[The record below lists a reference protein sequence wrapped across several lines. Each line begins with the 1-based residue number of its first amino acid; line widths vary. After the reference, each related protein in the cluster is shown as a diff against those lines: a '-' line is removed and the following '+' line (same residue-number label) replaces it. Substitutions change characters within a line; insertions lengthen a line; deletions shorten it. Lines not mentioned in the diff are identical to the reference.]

1 MHDYDLTIDK
11 KQFLEKG
18 GIMMKSKRFEMLA
31 QRPVNQDGLIGE
43 WSEEGLIAM
52 GSPNDPDA
60 SIKIENGVIV
70 ELDGKK
76 REDFD
81 IIDRFIADYAINLKD
96 AEKSMSLESLKIAQ
110 MLVDINVGR
119 AEIIKITTSI
129 TPAKIVEVV
138 SHMNVVEMMM
148 ALQKMRARKTPSNQ
162 CHVTN
167 LKDNPVQIAA
177 DAAEAGIRGFSEQE
191 TTVGIV
197 RYAPFNALALLVG
210 SQVGR
215 GGILTQCSVEE
226 ATELDLGMR
235 GLTSYAETVS
245 VYGVEEAFTDGDD
258 TPWSKAFLASAYA
271 SRGLKM
277 RFTSGTG
284 SEALMG
290 YSEGKSMLYLEARCI
305 YLTKGAGVQGLQ
317 NGAVSCIGMTGA
329 VPSGIRA
336 VLAENLITTML
347 DLEVASANDQT
358 FSHSDIR
365 RTARSLMQ
373 MLPGTD
379 FIFSGYSA
387 VPNYDNMFAGSNFDA
402 EDFDDYNVLQRDLK
416 VDGGLRPV
424 SEEETIAIRNKAAK
438 AIQAVFMDLGFPAI
452 TDEEV
457 EAATYAHGSKDMPAR
472 NVVEDLK
479 AAEEML
485 KKRIT
490 GLDIVK
496 ALSRNGFDDV
506 ANNVLNM
513 LKQRV
518 TGDYLQTSAI
528 LDKNFDVISAVNDI
542 NNYMGPGTGYR
553 ISEERWEEIKN
564 IPNII
569 RPEDIE

>member
-1 MHDYDLTIDK
+1 MKL
-11 KQFLEKG
+11 
-18 GIMMKSKRFEMLA
+18 KSKRFEALA
-31 QRPVNQDGLIGE
+31 KRPVNQDGLIGE
-43 WSEEGLIAM
+43 WSDEGLVAM
-52 GSPNDPDA
+52 DSPNDPKP
-60 SIKIENGVIV
+60 SIKIEDGKVV
-70 ELDGKK
+70 ELDNKK

-81 IIDRFIADYAINLKD
+81 MIDKFIADYSINLEK
-96 AEKSMSLESLKIAQ
+96 AEEYMSLSSLEIARK
-110 MLVDINVGR
+110 LVDISVGR
-119 AEIIKITTSI
+119 EEIVEISTSI

-148 ALQKMRARKTPSNQ
+148 AMQKMRARKTPSNQ

-167 LKDNPVQIAA
+167 VKDNPVQIAA

-191 TTVGIV
+191 TTVAIT
-197 RYAPFNALALLVG
+197 RYAPFNALAILIG

-215 GGILTQCSVEE
+215 GGVLTQCSVEE

-245 VYGVEEAFTDGDD
+245 VYGTESVFTDGDD
-258 TPWSKAFLASAYA
+258 TPWSKTFLASAYA

-277 RFTSGTG
+277 RYTSGTG

-290 YSEGKSMLYLEARCI
+290 YAEGKSMLYLEARCI
-305 YLTKGAGVQGLQ
+305 YITKGAGVQGLQ

-336 VLAENLITTML
+336 VLAENLICSML
-347 DLEVASANDQT
+347 DIECASANDQT

-365 RTARSLMQ
+365 RTARTLMQ

-402 EDFDDYNVLQRDLK
+402 EDFDDYNILQRDLM

-424 SEEETIAIRNKAAK
+424 NEDETIAIRNKAAR
-438 AIQAVFMDLGFPAI
+438 AIQAVFKELKFPTI

-457 EAATYAHGSKDMPAR
+457 EAATYAHGSKDMPER
-472 NVVEDLK
+472 NIVEDLK

-485 KKRIT
+485 KNRIT

-496 ALSRNGFDDV
+496 ALSKHGFDDV
-506 ANNVLNM
+506 ATNILNM

-528 LDKNFDVISAVNDI
+528 LDEKFDVISAVNDI
-542 NNYMGPGTGYR
+542 NDYQGPGTGYR
-553 ISEERWEEIKN
+553 ISEERWNEIKN

-569 RPEDIE
+569 KPEDID

>member
-1 MHDYDLTIDK
+1 MKL
-11 KQFLEKG
+11 
-18 GIMMKSKRFEMLA
+18 KSKRFEALA
-31 QRPVNQDGLIGE
+31 KRPVNQDGLIGE
-43 WSEEGLIAM
+43 WPDEGLVAM
-52 GSPNDPDA
+52 DSPNDPKP
-60 SIKIENGVIV
+60 SIKIEDGKVV
-70 ELDGKK
+70 ELDNKK

-81 IIDRFIADYAINLKD
+81 MIDKFIADYSINLEK
-96 AEKSMSLESLKIAQ
+96 AEEYMSLSSLEIARK
-110 MLVDINVGR
+110 LVDISVGR
-119 AEIIKITTSI
+119 EEIVEISTSI

-148 ALQKMRARKTPSNQ
+148 AMQKMRARKTPSNQ

-167 LKDNPVQIAA
+167 VKDNPVQIAA

-191 TTVGIV
+191 TTVAIT
-197 RYAPFNALALLVG
+197 RYAPFNALAILIG

-215 GGILTQCSVEE
+215 GGVLTQCSVEE

-245 VYGVEEAFTDGDD
+245 VYGTESVFTDGDD
-258 TPWSKAFLASAYA
+258 TPWSKTFLASAYA

-277 RFTSGTG
+277 RYTSGTG

-290 YSEGKSMLYLEARCI
+290 YAEGKSMLYLEARCI
-305 YLTKGAGVQGLQ
+305 YITKGAGVQGLQ

-336 VLAENLITTML
+336 VLAENLICSML
-347 DLEVASANDQT
+347 DIECASANDQT

-365 RTARSLMQ
+365 RTARTLMQ

-402 EDFDDYNVLQRDLK
+402 EDFDDYNILQRDLM

-424 SEEETIAIRNKAAK
+424 NEDETIAIRNKAAR
-438 AIQAVFMDLGFPAI
+438 AIQAVFKELKFPTI

-457 EAATYAHGSKDMPAR
+457 EAATYAHGSKDMPER
-472 NVVEDLK
+472 NIVEDLK

-485 KKRIT
+485 KNRIT

-496 ALSRNGFDDV
+496 ALSKHGFDDV
-506 ANNVLNM
+506 ATNILNM

-528 LDKNFDVISAVNDI
+528 LDEKFDVISAVNDI
-542 NNYMGPGTGYR
+542 NDYQGPGTGYR
-553 ISEERWEEIKN
+553 ISEERWNEIKN

-569 RPEDIE
+569 KPEDID

>member
-1 MHDYDLTIDK
+1 
-11 KQFLEKG
+11 
-18 GIMMKSKRFEMLA
+18 MKSKRFEVLA
-31 QRPVNQDGLIGE
+31 KRPINQDGLIGE
-43 WSEEGLIAM
+43 WPEEGLIAM
-52 GSPNDPDA
+52 QSPNDPKS
-60 SIKIENGVIV
+60 SIKIENGVVV
-70 ELDGKK
+70 ELDSKK

-81 IIDRFIADYAINLKD
+81 MIDRFIADYAINLDYSEEAMKLD
-96 AEKSMSLESLKIAQ
+96 SLEIAKK
-110 MLVDINVGR
+110 LVDVNVR
-119 AEIIKITTSI
+119 RDEIIKITTAI
-129 TPAKIVEVV
+129 TPAKAVEVMT
-138 SHMNVVEMMM
+138 HMNVVEMMM

-197 RYAPFNALALLVG
+197 RYAPFNALAILIG

-215 GGILTQCSVEE
+215 PGVLTQCSVEE

-245 VYGVEEAFTDGDD
+245 VYGTEEVFTDGDD
-258 TPWSKAFLASAYA
+258 TPWSKTFLASAYA

-277 RFTSGTG
+277 RYTSGTG

-290 YSEGKSMLYLEARCI
+290 YAEGKSMLYLESRCI
-305 YLTKGAGVQGLQ
+305 FITKGAGVQGLQ

-336 VLAENLITTML
+336 VLGENLIAAML

-365 RTARSLMQ
+365 RTARTLMQ

-424 SEEETIAIRNKAAK
+424 SEEETIAIRNKAAR
-438 AIQAVFMDLGFPAI
+438 AIQAVFRELGFPKI

-457 EAATYAHGSKDMPAR
+457 EAATYAHGSKDMPER

-479 AAEEML
+479 ATEEML

-496 ALSRNGFDDV
+496 ALAVSGFDDV
-506 ANNVLNM
+506 ANSILGM

-528 LDKNFDVISAVNDI
+528 LNSDFDVISAVNDI
-542 NNYMGPGTGYR
+542 NDYKGPGTGYR

-564 IPNII
+564 IPNVIK
-569 RPEDIE
+569 PEDIE

>member
-1 MHDYDLTIDK
+1 
-11 KQFLEKG
+11 
-18 GIMMKSKRFEMLA
+18 MMRSKRFEVLA

-43 WSEEGLIAM
+43 WPEEGLIAM

-96 AEKSMSLESLKIAQ
+96 AEQSMSLESLKIAQ

-119 AEIIKITTSI
+119 AEIVKITTSI

-365 RTARSLMQ
+365 RTARTLMQ

>member
-1 MHDYDLTIDK
+1 
-11 KQFLEKG
+11 
-18 GIMMKSKRFEMLA
+18 MKSKRFQVLS
-31 QRPVNQDGLIGE
+31 QRPVNQDGIIGE
-43 WSEEGLIAM
+43 WPEEGLVAM
-52 GSPNDPDA
+52 HSPNDPKP
-60 SIKIENGVIV
+60 SIKIENGKVL
-70 ELDGKK
+70 ELDSVK

-81 IIDRFIADYAINLKD
+81 MIDRFIADYAINLNK
-96 AEKSMSLESLKIAQ
+96 AEEAMKIDSLEIAKK
-110 MLVDINVGR
+110 LVDINIGR
-119 AEIIKITTSI
+119 DEIVEIITAI
-129 TPAKIVEVV
+129 TPAKVVEVV
-138 SHMNVVEMMM
+138 SHMNVVEMML

-177 DAAEAGIRGFSEQE
+177 DAAEAGLRGFSEQE
-191 TTVGIV
+191 TTVAIV
-197 RYAPFNALALLVG
+197 RYAPFNALSLLIG
-210 SQVGR
+210 AQVGR
-215 GGILTQCSVEE
+215 PGVLTQCSVEE

-235 GLTSYAETVS
+235 GLTCYAETVS
-245 VYGVEEAFTDGDD
+245 VYGTEPVFTDGDD

-305 YLTKGAGVQGLQ
+305 YITKGAGVQGLQ

-336 VLAENLITTML
+336 VLAENLIASML
-347 DLEVASANDQT
+347 DIEVASGNDQT
-358 FSHSDIR
+358 FSHSHIR
-365 RTARSLMQ
+365 RTARTLMQ

-402 EDFDDYNVLQRDLK
+402 EDFDDYNVLQRDLM

-424 SEEETIAIRNKAAK
+424 SEEETIAIRNKAAR
-438 AIQAVFMDLGFPAI
+438 AIQAVFKELGFPPI

-457 EAATYAHGSKDMPAR
+457 EAATYAHGSKDMPER
-472 NVVEDLK
+472 NIVEDLK

-485 KKRIT
+485 NRRIV
-490 GLDIVK
+490 GLDVVK
-496 ALSRNGFDDV
+496 ALSVNGFDDI
-506 ANNVLNM
+506 ANNILNM

-528 LDKNFDVISAVNDI
+528 LNTDFDVISAVNDK
-542 NNYMGPGTGYR
+542 NDYKGPGTGYR
-553 ISEERWEEIKN
+553 ISPERWEEIKN
-564 IPNII
+564 IPNVVK
-569 RPEDIE
+569 PEDIK

>member
-1 MHDYDLTIDK
+1 MR
-11 KQFLEKG
+11 
-18 GIMMKSKRFEMLA
+18 SKRFQVLA

-43 WSEEGLIAM
+43 WPEEGLIAM
-52 GSPNDPDA
+52 ESPNDPKP
-60 SIKIENGVIV
+60 SIKIENGMVV
-70 ELDGKK
+70 ELDGIK

-81 IIDRFIADYAINLKD
+81 TIDRFIADYAINLKE
-96 AEKSMSLESLKIAQ
+96 AEKSMSLDSLEIAQ
-110 MLVDINVGR
+110 MLVDINIGR
-119 AEIIKITTSI
+119 DEIVNITTSI

-167 LKDNPVQIAA
+167 LRDNPVQIAA
-177 DAAEAGIRGFSEQE
+177 DAAEASIRGFSEQE

-197 RYAPFNALALLVG
+197 RYAPFNALAILIG

-215 GGILTQCSVEE
+215 GGVLTQCSVEE

-245 VYGVEEAFTDGDD
+245 VYGTEPVFTDGDD

-305 YLTKGAGVQGLQ
+305 YITKGAGVQGLQ
-317 NGAVSCIGMTGA
+317 NGAVSCIGMTGS

-347 DLEVASANDQT
+347 DIEVASGNDQT

-365 RTARSLMQ
+365 RTARTLMQ

-402 EDFDDYNVLQRDLK
+402 EDFDDYNILQRDLM

-424 SEEETIAIRNKAAK
+424 SEEETIAIRNKAARS
-438 AIQAVFMDLGFPAI
+438 IQAVFEELGFPAI

-457 EAATYAHGSKDMPAR
+457 EAATYAHGSKDMPER

-479 AAEEML
+479 SAEEML
-485 KKRIT
+485 NKKIT

-496 ALSRNGFDDV
+496 ALSKNGFDDV

-528 LDKNFDVISAVNDI
+528 LDKDFDVISAVNDI
-542 NNYMGPGTGYR
+542 NDYKGPGTGYR
-553 ISEERWEEIKN
+553 MSEERWEEIKN
-564 IPNII
+564 VQNVIK
-569 RPEDIE
+569 PEDIQ